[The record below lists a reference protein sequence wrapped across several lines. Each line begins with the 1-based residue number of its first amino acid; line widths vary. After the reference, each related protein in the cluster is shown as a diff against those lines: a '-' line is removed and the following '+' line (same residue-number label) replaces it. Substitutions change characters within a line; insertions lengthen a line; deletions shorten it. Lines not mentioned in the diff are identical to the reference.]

1 MIAPKLV
8 PCDLFVFLSFEAV
21 PRLPRVSLGFCTLS
35 LAFSAGNFLLRVTI
49 VVSLASSPA
58 IDSSSETGE
67 NVIFLGDVI
76 GDWGKGSTG
85 ELDFSDSLSVSAS
98 NESRESLRWS
108 WSVFPVFLASL
119 FAFFVFDLVIVNS
132 FSGRFSEAV
141 FFVVLSAFRDPRFAV
156 NFKTGGIKN

>member
-21 PRLPRVSLGFCTLS
+21 PRLRLGFCTLS

-67 NVIFLGDVI
+67 NVIFLGEVI
-76 GDWGKGSTG
+76 GDWGKRS
-85 ELDFSDSLSVSAS
+85 
-98 NESRESLRWS
+98 
-108 WSVFPVFLASL
+108 
-119 FAFFVFDLVIVNS
+119 
-132 FSGRFSEAV
+132 SG
-141 FFVVLSAFRDPRFAV
+141 
-156 NFKTGGIKN
+156 